1 MSNTVEVTGTQQ
13 VLVTETAVNVIEL
26 TAPSQPAVVE
36 VATAG
41 PQGEPGSVGPA
52 GPQGPTG
59 PQGPVGP
66 AGPAGTSNLYQLND
80 VSVSA
85 KVNQSVLTYNDSSSK
100 WVGDDVNTLLTITDG
115 GNW

>member
-1 MSNTVEVTGTQQ
+1 MSNTVEVIGTQQ

-41 PQGEPGSVGPA
+41 PQGAPGVSGVTTLEA
-52 GPQGPTG
+52 L
-59 PQGPVGP
+59 
-66 AGPAGTSNLYQLND
+66 SD
-80 VSVSA
+80 VNTVNKVDKSLLIYDSA
-85 KVNQSVLTYNDSSSK
+85 TLK
-100 WVGDDVNTLLTITDG
+100 WVGSDANTAITLTDG